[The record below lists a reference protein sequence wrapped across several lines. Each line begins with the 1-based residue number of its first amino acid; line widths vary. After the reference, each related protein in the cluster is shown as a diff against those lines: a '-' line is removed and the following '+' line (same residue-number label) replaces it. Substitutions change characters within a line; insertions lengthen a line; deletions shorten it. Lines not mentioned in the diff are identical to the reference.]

1 MSIYGQPSLQ
11 FTKYFVPML
20 WEYYFIFLFFSFHK
34 HARTLV
40 LSSLFFDHL
49 GSTTTFTILP
59 PIAVYFSSSPAEL
72 SLLWPESSPFTCV
85 LGNTQFLPLRDF
97 SIAIIYYLFC
107 IINYSSVQM
116 NYSYS
121 HKIYDIFLLSNRF
134 LTLKWRPKGLKN
146 WYIYSTIFF
155 WIAMKLK
162 ETTKIDYMI

>member
-34 HARTLV
+34 HVRTLV
-40 LSSLFFDHL
+40 LSTLWSLVFYYHHIYHPA
-49 GSTTTFTILP
+49 SY
-59 PIAVYFSSSPAEL
+59 IAVYFSSSPAEL

-85 LGNTQFLPLRDF
+85 LVLPTPLRDF
-97 SIAIIYYLFC
+97 SIATIYYLFC

-155 WIAMKLK
+155 W
-162 ETTKIDYMI
+162 